1 MRNRSDCT
9 LQRRAERIIRGFIM
23 KYQPCTTLLVNQE
36 SASVNEDYSV
46 LLIGVNALS
55 LKLLQE
61 LITMGQFE
69 NHTFHALLLDD
80 RDYQGADCGAI
91 AKGITVAYKQMST
104 EVEILIPY
112 ISERIQSWNQIILC
126 TESVIKNKIIEDRLK
141 RLCTSCKGKPVTWL
155 QRKKPCIS
163 SVSMQGKK
171 DGFSELTFDLE
182 DIERLAR
189 EIYNNYYLYRPV
201 KVPWSKLDIFE
212 KEANINSAMHI
223 FTKLY
228 MVGLQIEK
236 KGNTKKKKIN
246 SRTEYVEY
254 LGPERIEKLSK
265 MEHMR
270 WCAFYFGHGW
280 TTASMSE
287 KGWKIKD
294 KVNRKHVCLVPW
306 EELSQIS
313 ERIGIDYKKL
323 DRDIVLHIYD
333 YVEHIGCQIIRK

>member
-1 MRNRSDCT
+1 MKNRSDCV
-9 LQRRAERIIRGFIM
+9 LQKRAERTICSFIM

-46 LLIGVNALS
+46 LLIGVNAFS

-80 RDYQGADCGAI
+80 CNYQDTDYETI
-91 AKGITVAYKQMST
+91 SKGITVVYKKMST
-104 EVEILIPY
+104 EVESLIPY

-126 TESVIKNKIIEDRLK
+126 TESDTKNRTIETSLKKICK
-141 RLCTSCKGKPVTWL
+141 SCRGKPVTWL
-155 QRKKPCIS
+155 QRRKPCIS
-163 SVSMQGKK
+163 SVSIDETRQCASGSV
-171 DGFSELTFDLE
+171 FNLQ

-189 EIYNNYYLYRPV
+189 EIYNNYYLYRSV
-201 KVPWSKLDIFE
+201 KVPWSKLNLFE

-228 MVGLQIEK
+228 MVGLEIER
-236 KGNTKKKKIN
+236 KGCTKKRKIS
-246 SRTEYVEY
+246 SRAEYIEY

-280 TTASMSE
+280 TTAKMSE
-287 KGWKIKD
+287 HGWKIKD
-294 KVNRKHVCLVPW
+294 EVKRKHICLVPW
-306 EELSQIS
+306 EELTQIS

-333 YVEHIGCQIIRK
+333 YVDRIGCQITRK